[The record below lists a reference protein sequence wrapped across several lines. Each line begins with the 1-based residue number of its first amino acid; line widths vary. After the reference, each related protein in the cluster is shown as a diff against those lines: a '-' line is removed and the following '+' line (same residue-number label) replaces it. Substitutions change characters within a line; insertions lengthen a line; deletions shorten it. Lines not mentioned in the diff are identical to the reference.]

1 MKDRQFTLW
10 FLSEHDGKQR
20 SFQFS
25 KFFLTF
31 ILIFG
36 IIIFLLASFGFW
48 QVLSQDSILQELNKL
63 NKYKDRTDVLLNEL
77 NAEKLVMEENLEN
90 SIRSFFSDNGE
101 VLPINPPVNGIVTKG
116 IEKNGEKL
124 IHSGID
130 IASEFGAKII
140 SPLDGFVVFSG
151 VSEKFE
157 NLVVISHTHGVYS
170 LYGHNKENLV
180 NGRDFV
186 RSGQKIATVGKA
198 ENSEG
203 PHLHFEMWKNDEIL
217 DPRNF
222 IELYKTR
229 DVSIK

>member
-1 MKDRQFTLW
+1 VKDRQFTLW

-25 KFFLTF
+25 KFFLKF
-31 ILIFG
+31 ISIFG
-36 IIIFLLASFGFW
+36 IIILLLASFGLW
-48 QVLSQDSILQELNKL
+48 QVLGRNSLLQELNKL
-63 NKYKDRTDVLLNEL
+63 NKYKDRTDILLNEL
-77 NAEKLVMEENLEN
+77 NAEKRVMEENLEN

-116 IEKNGEKL
+116 IEKKGKK
-124 IHSGID
+124 ITHSGID
-130 IASEFGAKII
+130 IAAEFGAKIS

-157 NLVVISHTHGVYS
+157 NLVVISHTHGIYS
-170 LYGHNKENLV
+170 LYGHNKKNLV
-180 NGRDFV
+180 KEREFV
-186 RSGQKIATVGKA
+186 RAGQKIATVGKSK
-198 ENSEG
+198 NSEG

-229 DVSIK
+229 DVSIQ